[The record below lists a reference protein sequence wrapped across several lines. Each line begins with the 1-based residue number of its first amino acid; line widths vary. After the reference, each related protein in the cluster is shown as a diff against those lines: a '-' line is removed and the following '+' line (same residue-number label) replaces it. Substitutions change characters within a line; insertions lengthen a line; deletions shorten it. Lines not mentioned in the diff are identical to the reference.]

1 MSRETRVTR
10 LHILPE
16 GEPTFSEMATIV
28 EIEDEAGGEFIA
40 IRQQIDAA
48 EPGKVLIDREE
59 LPAIREAI
67 DRLVADLRGAP

>member
-28 EIEDEAGGEFIA
+28 EIEDEAGGEFVA
-40 IRQQIDAA
+40 LRQQNDAA
-48 EPGKVLIDREE
+48 KPGEVLIDREE
-59 LPAIREAI
+59 WPAIREAI
-67 DRLVADLRGAP
+67 DRLVADLRGEK